1 MKKIFILLLAIGLI
15 ACKADVDTNKY
26 FGTKITPDNA
36 IPYHGMLEKM
46 GERDS
51 FPVKVSGTTGDV
63 CQNKGCWMTLTD
75 KDGEEMFVQF
85 EDYGFFMPKDIA
97 GKNVVIDG
105 YAYREVTTVQELKH
119 YASDAGES
127 QEVIDAIT
135 EPEEELKFMA
145 KGVIL
150 LDDAKD

>member
-1 MKKIFILLLAIGLI
+1 MKNLLFILLSIGLF
-15 ACKADVDTNKY
+15 ACKSDVDTNKY
-26 FGTKITPDNA
+26 YGAKITTDKA
-36 IPYHGMLEKM
+36 ISYSAMLEKM
-46 GERDS
+46 GDRDS
-51 FPVKVSGTTGDV
+51 FPVKVSGTAREV
-63 CQNKGCWMTLTD
+63 CQKKGCWMTIAD

-85 EDYGFFMPKDIA
+85 EDYGFFMPFDIA
-97 GKNVVIDG
+97 GKDVVLDG

-145 KGVIL
+145 KGVVVL
-150 LDDAKD
+150 NDVKD